1 MRSASVLAVAA
12 AALACAAPRPV
23 LVPAPAARSLPPGAS
38 APAAPAQ
45 PLAPASPWRIG
56 GATAVMLVRGG
67 ARLVDVRTAEEFEQG
82 HLPGA
87 VLVPHDQIERRAA
100 ELGPP
105 STPVVVYCGTGK
117 RSGEAAS
124 TLRRLG
130 YAEAW
135 DLGPLTNWPAGQ

>member
-1 MRSASVLAVAA
+1 MRSAPALALA
-12 AALACAAPRPV
+12 AALACAGPRPS
-23 LVPAPAARSLPPGAS
+23 PAPPPAAPSLPPGAS

-45 PLAPASPWRIG
+45 PLAPASPWRID
-56 GATAVMLVRGG
+56 GATAALLVRSG
-67 ARLVDVRTAEEFEQG
+67 ARLVDVRTPEEFQKG

-87 VLVPHDQIERRAA
+87 LLLPHDQMERRAT

-105 STPVVVYCGTGK
+105 STPLVVYCGTGK
-117 RSGEAAS
+117 RSGEAAG

-135 DLGPLTNWPAGQ
+135 DLGPMSNWPATQ